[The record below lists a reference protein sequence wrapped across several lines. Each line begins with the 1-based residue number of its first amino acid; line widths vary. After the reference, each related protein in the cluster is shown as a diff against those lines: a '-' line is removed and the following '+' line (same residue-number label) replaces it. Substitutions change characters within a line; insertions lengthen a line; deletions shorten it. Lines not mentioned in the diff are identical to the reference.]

1 MNRKWSTLGIITVGS
16 VIVGH
21 LLAHFIVLRSEHM
34 PSHVEQALD
43 EAQEYELLS
52 LHPRLSDGEFHF
64 HRVLGRV
71 KIDDRAIRKQ
81 LNDALKRS
89 FRQSE
94 GRSGNYGK
102 PRHGIR
108 VSRSDEV
115 VDLRIDF
122 EGGNVQIYRNN
133 EPDGSFPITD
143 SAQAFFNDVLKK
155 ANIPIVGKFD
165 AEEDDYEQF
174 HKPVGTSVG
183 HAR

>member
-21 LLAHFIVLRSEHM
+21 LLAHFLLFRSEYM
-34 PSHVEQALD
+34 PSQVEQALD
-43 EAQEYELLS
+43 EAQDYELLS

-71 KIDDRAIRKQ
+71 KIDDPAIRKQ
-81 LNDALKRS
+81 LNDALRRS

-94 GRSGNYGK
+94 GRSGTYDK

-108 VSRSDEV
+108 VSRSGEI

-122 EGGNVQIYRNN
+122 EGRDVHIYRNN
-133 EPDGSFPITD
+133 EPDGSFSITD
-143 SAQAFFNDVLKK
+143 SAQAIFNDVLKK

-165 AEEDDYEQF
+165 AEEDDYERF
-174 HKPVGTSVG
+174 GKPIGSSIG